1 MRKAWLLPLK
11 TQVPMLTTE
20 EQETLETYN
29 DIAESWNSTLT
40 EEFWLPEYKKFKAYL
55 PQGKI
60 IDLGCGSGWDSRW
73 FSQNGYEVTGIDISP
88 AMIGLARAA
97 NPKATFLVKSFYDL
111 NFPPES
117 FDGFWCACSLI
128 HVPRAKIG
136 RVLRQIKQLLKK
148 GAVGFV
154 AVKEGQGERMAHWQ
168 KSGKKRYFVYYSQ
181 EEFSRLL
188 NEAGLE
194 ILEMQKNPP
203 TNLDRDGPFLV
214 YYLKA

>member
-1 MRKAWLLPLK
+1 MPKAWLLPLK
-11 TQVPMLTTE
+11 TQAPMLTAE

-29 DIAESWNSTLT
+29 DIAESWSKTLAD
-40 EEFWLPEYKKFKAYL
+40 EFWAPEYKKFKAYL

-60 IDLGCGSGWDSRW
+60 VDLGCGDGRDSRW

-117 FDGFWCACSLI
+117 FEGFWCACSLI

-188 NEAGLE
+188 NEAGFE
-194 ILEMQKNPP
+194 ILEMQKRPP
-203 TNLDRDGPFLV
+203 KNFDQDGTFLV